1 MVSAASDNTLT
12 TNPVE
17 ENLVGAS
24 FASASMI
31 VKLFCYINSPTVY
44 RGSKSPA
51 LAGDLPLYSSFLS
64 YLPLSRFSLASSRYD
79 GNRRGHAHFAGAR
92 RRSSGFAAL

>member
-1 MVSAASDNTLT
+1 MVSAASDINTLT

-24 FASASMI
+24 FASASMM

-44 RGSKSPA
+44 SKTI
-51 LAGDLPLYSSFLS
+51 FCNERT
-64 YLPLSRFSLASSRYD
+64 RFRMRRFRNHFCPKISLLTNFY
-79 GNRRGHAHFAGAR
+79 
-92 RRSSGFAAL
+92 